1 MAHPA
6 WQITGEY
13 FESCNCEVLCP
24 CLLSR
29 AQARPT
35 EGHCDVVVAS
45 HADSGRYGDTPLD
58 GLSAVLTIYTPGV
71 MAQGDWTVACYVDE
85 RANAAQR
92 HGLEAIFSAQ
102 AGGPLGRVSPPLP
115 QPLVRPMSKKEVVLV
130 HGACH
135 GAWCWEA
142 VAERLAAKGHAVVT
156 LDLPGHGRR
165 ASEYATASVANYARA
180 VVDAMAL
187 EGISRG
193 IVVGHSM
200 GGLVIPKVVELA
212 PGRGAHLGFLA
223 AVELPA

>member
-35 EGHCDVVVAS
+35 EGHCDVVVAF

-102 AGGPLGRVSPPLP
+102 AGGPLGRFAPFMAKRMPTKSAPITFTSEGKTRRL
-115 QPLVRPMSKKEVVLV
+115 LVPGIAEVTVEGIIGIKGQEVWLDNV
-130 HGACH
+130 GHFASS
-135 GAWCWEA
+135 
-142 VAERLAAKGHAVVT
+142 RLAAARGTSSRYRAHAFTFDNTGRNGH
-156 LDLPGHGRR
+156 
-165 ASEYATASVANYARA
+165 YAPIRWS
-180 VVDAMAL
+180 
-187 EGISRG
+187 G
-193 IVVGHSM
+193 
-200 GGLVIPKVVELA
+200 P
-212 PGRGAHLGFLA
+212 
-223 AVELPA
+223 